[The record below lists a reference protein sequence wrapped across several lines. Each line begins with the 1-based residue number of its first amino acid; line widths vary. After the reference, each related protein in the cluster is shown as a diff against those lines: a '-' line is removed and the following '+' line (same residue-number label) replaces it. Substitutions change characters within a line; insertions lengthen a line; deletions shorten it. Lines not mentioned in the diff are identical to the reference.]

1 MANTF
6 NMNSLFSNQQP
17 LVQTLAQQQQQQ
29 IPQVLQT
36 LPFFFPSFTAVG
48 SQTQPQP
55 TQQPASP
62 TASASSLQ
70 ILISTI
76 RPAQDGDVIT
86 ADDYNALRNA
96 LVAIANRLGVGPV
109 SDEITVTVAPRFLP
123 STAGTHEWAIDYGVA
138 NKPNQTSGSV
148 KGWMEVE
155 FPEGARIKKMVG
167 FATATFT
174 STGSLM
180 LRLIRQQIINAD
192 NKSVLAELAI
202 PTANDISK
210 GVEAD
215 VTLPGTG
222 AGVTAIEEFRIVKNR
237 EFKYLLTAEINDLAL
252 VTAAKVAAVQIVCG
266 Q

>member
-6 NMNSLFSNQQP
+6 NPNQLFSNQQP
-17 LVQTLAQQQQQQ
+17 LIQNIAQHQLQPQ
-29 IPQVLQT
+29 ILNT
-36 LPFFFPSFTAVG
+36 LPFFTIPSFTLPG
-48 SQTQPQP
+48 SQTQPQQQP
-55 TQQPASP
+55 TQPASP

-109 SDEITVTVAPRFLP
+109 SDEIAVTVSPQFHPA
-123 STAGTHEWAIDYGVA
+123 AGATHEWASDYGVA
-138 NKPNQTSGSV
+138 NKPSQATGSV
-148 KGWMEVE
+148 KGWVEVE

-174 STGSLM
+174 GQGSLI
-180 LRLIRQQIINAD
+180 LRVIRQQIINAG
-192 NKSVLAELAI
+192 NMSVLAELSV
-202 PTANDISK
+202 PTGNDISK
-210 GVEAD
+210 GIEAD